1 MTAEQIAEVIADIRA
16 GRVEH
21 PAAFDEMGFLS
32 SLQLLEQAQ
41 IPQPVVDCTAIYDG
55 YMKAGKGVA
64 LYDDHP
70 SIVPP
75 WENAFLCYVNQYGN
89 VQALQVLRV
98 DWDGMTPSR
107 ENWHTENDVDW
118 TRVRWVA
125 ETSIWVGGR
134 TGDGVYLPTSG
145 PCHLLRH
152 AIYED
157 GSLADINWV
166 ALMHK
171 RGVLGEAHDIGD
183 PNTEVWD
190 TATVM
195 VGAALNFL
203 GASNVDVA
211 EPARPRPQ
219 RRRLARTGI
228 TVQTIVVRPPGK
240 HRAKS
245 AAARPI
251 GADEALLSPVRGHWA
266 RYGVEGREGLLFGKY
281 SGKFWIPARVPT
293 AGDAEPRDYLLKPG
307 RAA

>member
-1 MTAEQIAEVIADIRA
+1 MTAEPIAAVVADIRA
-16 GRVEH
+16 GRVNH
-21 PAAFDEMGFLS
+21 PAAFDEPGIIS
-32 SLQLLEQAQ
+32 SLKLLEQAQ
-41 IPQPVVDCTAIYDG
+41 VPQPVVDCTAIYDG
-55 YMKAGKGVA
+55 YLKAGKGVA

-75 WENAFLCYVNQYGN
+75 WENAFLCYVNRYGN
-89 VQALQVLRV
+89 VTALQVLRV
-98 DWDGMTPSR
+98 DWDGSTPSR
-107 ENWHTENDVDW
+107 ANWHTENEVDW
-118 TRVRWVA
+118 SRVRWIA
-125 ETSIWVGGR
+125 ETTIWIGGR
-134 TGDGVYLPTSG
+134 AGDGRYVPTSG

-152 AIYED
+152 AIHED

-171 RGVLGEAHDIGD
+171 RGLTGESHAIGD
-183 PNTEVWD
+183 PNMEVWD

-195 VGAALNFL
+195 VGATLNFL

-219 RRRLARTGI
+219 RRRLARTGVQ
-228 TVQTIVVRPPGK
+228 VQTIVVRPPGK

-245 AAARPI
+245 AVARPI

-266 RYGVEGREGLLFGKY
+266 RYGEQFNRGLLFGKY
-281 SGKFWIPARVPT
+281 SGKFWVSGHVRG
-293 AGDAEPRDYLLKPG
+293 AGEAEPKDYVLRPG